1 MNLQQIVDQ
10 LALTPLTAPQDYTA
24 IQPTCGYASDLLSCV
39 MAGAVHGSVWVT
51 LQAHANIV
59 AVATLLDLSA
69 VIITENAQ
77 PDAETIAKANQEGI
91 NLFSTPEQT
100 FAIVGHLWALGL
112 QCAKG
117 ELK

>member
-39 MAGAVHGSVWVT
+39 MAGAAHGSVWVT

-91 NLFSTPEQT
+91 NLFSTSEQT
-100 FAIVGHLWALGL
+100 FAIVGRLWALGL